1 MRSSTK
7 GRRATTDRVRAKC
20 FYPLSLSLSLSSC
33 VKQRSFQSL
42 AFRCSLLRSTR
53 RNIREEENFEFSS
66 FVSNWSP
73 RVYIYIYMYT
83 HEYILIINP
92 VVGLRARC
100 GFTSIYVTLALRAAT
115 LFPGLLIII
124 KFRFHTRAG
133 ETKDSTDYISSK
145 RDVTLLRGADT
156 RVVRESTWNWL
167 KFR

>member
-1 MRSSTK
+1 MLLSSIS
-7 GRRATTDRVRAKC
+7 
-20 FYPLSLSLSLSSC
+20 SLSLSLRASNNVHFKAS
-33 VKQRSFQSL
+33 RFDAL
-42 AFRCSLLRSTR
+42 FYDR
-53 RNIREEENFEFSS
+53 REETYERRRISNFLPS
-66 FVSNWSP
+66 F
-73 RVYIYIYMYT
+73 RIDVYIDVYVYIHT

-156 RVVRESTWNWL
+156 RVVRESTWN
-167 KFR
+167 

>member
-7 GRRATTDRVRAKC
+7 GRATTDRVRAKC
-20 FYPLSLSLSLSSC
+20 FYPLSLSLSLSPC

-42 AFRCSLLRSTR
+42 AFRCSFLRSTR
-53 RNIREEENFEFSS
+53 RNIREEKNFEFSS

-156 RVVRESTWNWL
+156 GVVRESTWNWL